1 APPRWLRFSV
11 PVRVPDGRPML
22 AIVIDD
28 MGVDRRRSGRVMSLK
43 GPLTLSFLTYADDLD
58 RQTREAADAGHEL
71 MLHVAMAPRNERL
84 DAGPNVL
91 ESGLDPTELR
101 RRLAWGLARFGTFV
115 GINNH
120 MGSQFTADAEGM
132 RVVMETLRDRGLL
145 FLDSR
150 TTADTV
156 GARVAHEVGVPVV
169 ERNVFLDNVNTEK
182 AVRARLD
189 EAIAIAR
196 KRGYAVAIGHPRD
209 ATIAVLSD
217 WLGRAADEGI
227 AVVPV
232 TAVVKR

>member
-1 APPRWLRFSV
+1 
-11 PVRVPDGRPML
+11 
-22 AIVIDD
+22 
-28 MGVDRRRSGRVMSLK
+28 
-43 GPLTLSFLTYADDLD
+43 
-58 RQTREAADAGHEL
+58 
-71 MLHVAMAPRNERL
+71 
-84 DAGPNVL
+84 
-91 ESGLDPTELR
+91 
-101 RRLAWGLARFGTFV
+101 
-115 GINNH
+115 
-120 MGSQFTADAEGM
+120 
-132 RVVMETLRDRGLL
+132 METLRDRGLL